1 LPGVG
6 LACLPGPDATER
18 RGGEDAGHEGATPF
32 PTWAVRGLPVKTRLL
47 QCLCCLLVIGGLSAS
62 AVRIPA
68 ETGLSAD
75 PAEAAS
81 GSPGVIVPAPSGSPG
96 STVTAP
102 PAAPPDAPAAVP
114 GLDASTGQAAAPADA
129 APSDAPPAD
138 APPADDTAQDDS
150 LKGKPVV
157 SSQGLEPAG
166 VPGTWHLVFDEE
178 FNTLNPAVWTPYW
191 FNDCDPKS
199 KMNGV
204 KTCSSNITVANGEAV
219 LQLSD
224 SDSGALLSTN
234 PKDGVSG
241 HVGFQYTT
249 GYVEARIYFPGT
261 CSGGIYNWPAW
272 WSTGQSYPKTGE
284 IDIAEPLAGNMTTV
298 YHSASGGEL
307 GSAIVGCW
315 AGGYHTYGVNR
326 MAGVND
332 IYFDGRRVYSYASQD
347 GNAPHYLI
355 LNVGLNPNQRTFGPA
370 GAIKVDWV
378 RAWQ

>member
-1 LPGVG
+1 MPM
-6 LACLPGPDATER
+6 
-18 RGGEDAGHEGATPF
+18 
-32 PTWAVRGLPVKTRLL
+32 KSRLL
-47 QCLCCLLVIGGLSAS
+47 QCVCCLLVVGGLSAS
-62 AVRIPA
+62 AVLAPA
-68 ETGLSAD
+68 ESGLPAD

-81 GSPGVIVPAPSGSPG
+81 GSPGVMVPAPAGSPAPIG
-96 STVTAP
+96 SAAPAVP
-102 PAAPPDAPAAVP
+102 PAAPGAS
-114 GLDASTGQAAAPADA
+114 GLDASTAAAAPADA
-129 APSDAPPAD
+129 APSGPVPSD
-138 APPADDTAQDDS
+138 APPADDTARGDS
-150 LKGKPVV
+150 LNGKPVV
-157 SSQGLEPAG
+157 SSQGLGPAG
-166 VPGTWHLVFDEE
+166 VPGAWHLVFDEE

-234 PKDGVSG
+234 PKDGVPG

-284 IDIAEPLAGNMTTV
+284 IDMAEPLAGNMATV
-298 YHSASGGEL
+298 YHSAVKSEL
-307 GSAIVGCW
+307 GSGIPGCW
-315 AGGYHTYGVNR
+315 AGGYHTYGVHR
-326 MAGVND
+326 MAGSND
-332 IYFDGRRVYSYASQD
+332 IYFDGRRVYSYATQD

-355 LNVGLNPNQRTFGPA
+355 LNVGLNPNQGTFGSA